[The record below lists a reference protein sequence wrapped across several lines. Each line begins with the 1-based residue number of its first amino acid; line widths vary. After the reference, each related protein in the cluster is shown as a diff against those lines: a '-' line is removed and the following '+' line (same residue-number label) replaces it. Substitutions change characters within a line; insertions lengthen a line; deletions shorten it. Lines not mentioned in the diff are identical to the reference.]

1 MKLLADEN
9 IPYDISSWLRAMGH
23 DVLVAVEIH
32 PGAADSDWVVRAE
45 QEQRLIL
52 TSDKDYGELI
62 FRDRLTSQGVVLLR
76 MDDILPAEMLARLQ
90 VVWSVVEANPQGQF
104 IVITP
109 TRIRVRPLPP
119 SPPATDG
126 E

>member
-1 MKLLADEN
+1 MKILTDEN
-9 IPYDISSWLRAMGH
+9 IPHDICVWLRASGH
-23 DVLVAVEIH
+23 EVLAAVEIQ
-32 PGAADSDWVVRAE
+32 PGASDSDWVIRAE

-62 FRDRLTSQGVVLLR
+62 FRNRLTSQGIVLLR

-90 VVWSVVEANPQGQF
+90 IAWSVVEANPQGHF

-109 TRIRVRPLPP
+109 TKIRVRPLLP
-119 SPPATDG
+119 SPPADAK